1 MAGDGDRLS
10 ALSGVTRCV
19 RWGVAPNHS
28 PPRPPYT
35 PLTQTTP
42 HTSLH
47 SFLKSRRS
55 SLPGAVVRAAPP
67 AAPPPPDDAPPAP
80 PVPPPPSTR
89 SVSEP
94 RLAKFAAL
102 LDAPRVD
109 VDALRE
115 LAWSGVPPRWRGTV
129 WRLLLGYLP
138 ADAEKR
144 WV

>member
-1 MAGDGDRLS
+1 MGAGLPIPLS
-10 ALSGVTRCV
+10 SWLSRPT
-19 RWGVAPNHS
+19 AP
-28 PPRPPYT
+28 
-35 PLTQTTP
+35 LF
-42 HTSLH
+42 SLQY
-47 SFLKSRRS
+47 SFLKGRRS

-67 AAPPPPDDAPPAP
+67 AAAAPVDAQPDPPPP

-115 LAWSGVPPRWRGTV
+115 LAWSGVPPQLRGVV

-144 WV
+144 YVMLGRE